1 LIISQTRDNIGY
13 GSLFAPK
20 TRSGGKALKFYCTHE
35 IWLAVGK
42 KHKKMEREIGSDVF
56 AKISKNKLTGKK
68 RNIEFP
74 LYYDYGVDSIA
85 SCIQFLVEEKH
96 WKKDRSG
103 INASE
108 FDVSLSE
115 EKLID
120 HIEKNKLTS
129 KLDKITE
136 KVWNDIEEKI
146 KLDRE
151 PKYGE

>member
-1 LIISQTRDNIGY
+1 
-13 GSLFAPK
+13 
-20 TRSGGKALKFYCTHE
+20 
-35 IWLAVGK
+35 
-42 KHKKMEREIGSDVF
+42 
-56 AKISKNKLTGKK
+56 
-68 RNIEFP
+68 